1 MKTKIRFL
9 LGNAL
14 AAVMDFGIGTALA
27 AGIGTWYG
35 VSLPWYLVCTGG
47 VLSLLPDLD
56 LVQSVIRGVSA
67 PFDHRQTPFH
77 RPLLV
82 LPLAIGVAYL
92 LGGEMWAVI
101 AGVCVF
107 GHYVHDT
114 NFVGTSY
121 GIAWFWPFSPQYW
134 SVFVSFTPEVF
145 ESGSHH
151 DWLRQNWLRPSLLSI
166 REIGVGLVGFG
177 IALWLM
183 MVSPLMILV
192 VVLGAVASV
201 YSFWIITRR
210 SPL

>member
-1 MKTKIRFL
+1 MKTKISFL

-27 AGIGTWYG
+27 AGIATWYG
-35 VSLPWYLVCTGG
+35 VNLPWYLVFMGG
-47 VLSLLPDLD
+47 VLSLLPDFD
-56 LVQSVIRGVSA
+56 LVPSVIRGVSA
-67 PFDHRQTPFH
+67 PFDHRQTPSH

-82 LPLAIGVAYL
+82 LPLAIVVAYL
-92 LGGEMWAVI
+92 LGGQMWAVI

-134 SVFVSFTPEVF
+134 SIFGSFTSEVF

-151 DWLRQNWLRPSLLSI
+151 EWLRQNWLRPSVLSI
-166 REIGVGLVGFG
+166 REIGVGLVGVC
-177 IALWLM
+177 IALWLIT
-183 MVSPLMILV
+183 VPPVTIFLV
-192 VVLGAVASV
+192 LLVAITSIH
-201 YSFWIITRR
+201 SFWIVSRLY
-210 SPL
+210 PA